1 MTLRITDAAIP
12 DVKILEA
19 GAVEDAYGFV
29 ASPFDRELFA
39 AHGLASDFVQDSES
53 LSGPKGTLRGMHYQ
67 SPPAAQAKLVRC
79 LAGAI
84 LDVVVDIRHG
94 SPTFGGHVAVELS
107 AANRRLLFVPI
118 GFAHGFLTL
127 FDDTEVA
134 YKLSGYYSPEHD
146 SGIAF
151 DDPALGIGWGI
162 ALKDA
167 VTSEK
172 DARHPRL
179 ADAPVH
185 FTYG

>member
-1 MTLRITDAAIP
+1 MFRIADTAIQ
-12 DVKILEA
+12 DVKILVPL
-19 GAVEDAYGFV
+19 AVEDAYGF
-29 ASPFDRELFA
+29 AATPFDRQRFAEL
-39 AHGLASDFVQDSES
+39 GLAGEFVQDSES
-53 LSGPKGTLRGMHYQ
+53 LSGPRGTLRGMHYQ

-94 SPTFGGHVAVELS
+94 SPSFGRHAAVELS
-107 AANRRLLFVPI
+107 AANRHQLFVPV

-127 FDDTEVA
+127 AEDTEVA
-134 YKLSGYYSPEHD
+134 YKLSDYYSPEHD

-162 ALKDA
+162 DLKDA
-167 VTSEK
+167 ITSEK

-179 ADAPVH
+179 ADAPVD
-185 FTYG
+185 FIYR